1 MLKKIFN
8 LKVGASIVSI
18 IVALLA
24 ISSTAALSIVVIAAV
39 LVIIKEI
46 FGIRKAIFIANLEKA
61 VKYKVNPRFADE
73 KYRQFKV
80 NIKNNKAVKKQAKK
94 TAIDEAEKVVFN
106 NNTALNQA
114 KINGTKVNYK
124 MKLKC
129 SSIYKKYLI
138 RSKYVELKQA
148 LSIQD

>member
-8 LKVGASIVSI
+8 LKVGVSIVSI

-24 ISSTAALSIVVIAAV
+24 IQSTIALSIVIVVAV
-39 LVIIKEI
+39 LIVIKELL
-46 FGIRKAIFIANLEKA
+46 GIRKAIFIANLEKA

-80 NIKNNKAVKKQAKK
+80 NIKNNKAIKKQAKK
-94 TAIDEAEKVVFN
+94 TAVDEAEKIVFN
-106 NNTALNQA
+106 NTTALNQA
-114 KINGTKVNYK
+114 KVNGTKVNYK

-138 RSKYVELKQA
+138 RTKYVELKQA
-148 LSIQD
+148 LSIQG